1 MTAIRIPVGAQWAHD
16 ARLPDDAPTWAESPE
31 WENIHYAAVDD
42 LIKRGY
48 VRYAGVKLVEAD
60 VLCIKVQDAAEKAVK
75 LDHECNLGQ
84 LLVALKACNYDEAR
98 RLADLFIGKD
108 RIRYLAG
115 DLVNAKEDEIYR
127 LYMQEA
133 A

>member
-1 MTAIRIPVGAQWAHD
+1 MNAI
-16 ARLPDDAPTWAESPE
+16 TWAESSE
-31 WENIHYAAVDD
+31 WANIHYVAVDE

-48 VRYAGVKLVEAD
+48 VSFAGVKLVEAD

-84 LLVALKACNYDEAR
+84 LLVALKACDYEEAK
-98 RLADLFIGKD
+98 RLADLFLGKEKVRD
-108 RIRYLAG
+108 LAG
-115 DLVNAKEDEIYR
+115 DLVNAVQDEIYR
-127 LYMQEA
+127 LYQQEA

>member
-1 MTAIRIPVGAQWAHD
+1 MTAIRKLQEAYD
-16 ARLPDDAPTWAESPE
+16 ALVPDDSPTLAESSE
-31 WENIHYAAVDD
+31 WANIHYAAVDD
-42 LIKRGY
+42 LIKRGF

-60 VLCIKVQDAAEKAVK
+60 TLCVKVQEAAEKALK
-75 LDHECNLGQ
+75 QDHECNLGQ

-98 RLADLFIGKD
+98 RLADLFLGKD
-108 RIRYLAG
+108 KIRDLAG

-127 LYMQEA
+127 LYVQEA

>member
-1 MTAIRIPVGAQWAHD
+1 MTAIRKLQEAYD
-16 ARLPDDAPTWAESPE
+16 ALGPDDSPTWAESSE
-31 WENIHYAAVDD
+31 WVNIHYVAVDD

-48 VRYAGVKLVEAD
+48 VSFAGVKLVEAD

-84 LLVALKACNYDEAR
+84 LLVALKACDYEEAK
-98 RLADLFIGKD
+98 RLADLFLGKD
-108 RIRYLAG
+108 KVRDLAG
-115 DLVNAKEDEIYR
+115 DLVNAVQDEIYR